1 MNIKMLGSK
10 GSGRNDFLYAML
22 WIAGITATIFSMIGI
37 AMITDLIPHAHSNSA
52 QHWESVPAPSMLVF
66 AEPSFLDA
74 TRVAVRACDNCDGV
88 RSVEAMG
95 RVSRFGLGPSVKAM
109 AG

>member
-22 WIAGITATIFSMIGI
+22 WIAGITATLFSMIGI
-37 AMITDLIPHAHSNSA
+37 AMIIGLIPHAHANSA
-52 QHWESVPAPSMLVF
+52 QHWDSVPAPSMLVF

-74 TRVAVRACDNCDGV
+74 TGVAAGACDRDVV
-88 RSVEAMG
+88 RSVEATG
-95 RVSRFGLGPSVKAM
+95 PVSRLGLGPSVKVM